1 MNKNKSKTLGKLLK
15 KEGIDIQYMLDWGN
29 GVDNDEGW
37 HYYNSKSSLNYT
49 DQPHLGS
56 AHSNGVEGWYFRKSD
71 YNDWTVDEQKTITRV
86 IESKGYKVGSI
97 SDCENDIDDD
107 RTWPASVTFFK
118 IYDEKNN

>member
-1 MNKNKSKTLGKLLK
+1 MDKNKSKTLGKLLK
-15 KEGIDIQYMLDWGN
+15 KEGIDIQYMLDWDN
-29 GVDNDEGW
+29 RVDNEVV
-37 HYYNSKSSLNYT
+37 NYT

-56 AHSNGVEGWYFRKSD
+56 AHSNGVEGWYFRKND
-71 YNDWTVDEQKTITRV
+71 YGDWSSNEKKVIKKI

-97 SDCENDIDDD
+97 SDSENDIDDD